1 MKLNK
6 IKSVLLT
13 IAVFNVFIGCSGW
26 ETVSLQEYKKV
37 DQLRGQPG
45 EICVRT
51 SDSKFY
57 LFSHSNYYIK
67 NDTLFGK
74 GYLLK
79 NDKEILFEG
88 EFVLTNIESIQ
99 YNYEIEKD
107 VEVYYDPEKDS
118 IVGYI

>member
-6 IKSVLLT
+6 INKLFLVGTVVSLL
-13 IAVFNVFIGCSGW
+13 VGFSGW

-45 EICVRT
+45 EIYVRT

-99 YNYEIEKD
+99 YNYEIEQD